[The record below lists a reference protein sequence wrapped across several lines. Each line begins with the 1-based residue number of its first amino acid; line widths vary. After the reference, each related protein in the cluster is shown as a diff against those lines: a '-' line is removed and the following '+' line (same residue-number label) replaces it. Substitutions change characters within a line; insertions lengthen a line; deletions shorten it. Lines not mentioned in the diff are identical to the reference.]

1 MNAPTA
7 ARLRLPPLPVNA
19 IALAAI
25 ALVAVFAW
33 VQPAFLTPANL
44 VGIVRQVVII
54 GIMASAMTF
63 VVMTGGVDLSI
74 GPVLALAGLVCVLVL
89 NAGQPLPVAL
99 AAAFAAAALVGL
111 ANGALVAYAGL
122 QPIIVTLAM
131 LGIVRGSALLLGGPD
146 LHTVRNQPAFSFIGT
161 GALLGLP
168 FSVWLFACVTA
179 VLVFVQRRT
188 PLGLRI
194 AAIGDNETA
203 AFLSGHD
210 TRRTKLALYV
220 LSSLCAALAGVVLA
234 SQVHTG
240 SATYGE
246 FGIEL
251 DVIAA
256 VALGGTRLTG
266 GTGSVARTLAGVM
279 FLGVLNNGMNILNVP
294 IDIQLIAKG
303 IIIAAALGWRAP
315 ARP

>member
-1 MNAPTA
+1 MNGPGA
-7 ARLRLPPLPVNA
+7 ARLRLPQLPLNA
-19 IALAAI
+19 ITAAAI
-25 ALVAVFAW
+25 VLVAVFAW
-33 VQPAFLTPANL
+33 AQPAFLTPANL

-54 GIMASAMTF
+54 GIMAAAMTF

-74 GPVLALAGLVCVLVL
+74 GPVLALSGLVCVLAL

-99 AAAFAAAALVGL
+99 AAALAAGALVGL

-168 FSVWLFACVTA
+168 FSVWLFACVAA

-210 TRRTKLALYV
+210 TRKTKLALYV

-266 GTGSVARTLAGVM
+266 GMGSVARTLAGVM

-303 IIIAAALGWRAP
+303 LLIAAALGWRAP

>member
-1 MNAPTA
+1 MNGLNAT
-7 ARLRLPPLPVNA
+7 RLRLPALPVNA

-33 VQPAFLTPANL
+33 AQPAFLTPSNL

-54 GIMASAMTF
+54 GIMATAMTF

-74 GPVLALAGLVCVLVL
+74 GPVLALSGLVCVLAL
-89 NAGQPLPVAL
+89 NAGQPLPLAL
-99 AAAFAAAALVGL
+99 ALAFAAGALVGL

-131 LGIVRGSALLLGGPD
+131 LGIVRGTALLLGGPD
-146 LHTVRNQPAFSFIGT
+146 LHTVRNQPGFSFIGT

-168 FSVWLFACVTA
+168 FSVWLFAWVA
-179 VLVFVQRRT
+179 VALVFVQRRT
-188 PLGLRI
+188 PLGLRV

-210 TRRTKLALYV
+210 TRRTKLVLYL
-220 LSSLCAALAGVVLA
+220 LSSLSAALAGVVLA

-303 IIIAAALGWRAP
+303 LIIAAALGWRAP